1 MTILFYLPCK
11 ELLLQIQFFTT
22 SMVSILFCCRCIDVR
37 QTCASS
43 NTQLEQMCI
52 RLLCPELRA
61 LESRLAS
68 GILRE
73 EKRNQLQQ
81 SLYSKDF
88 LNGPESDIG
97 LSDLNTPS
105 GFFNTG
111 RLKRYNTISPNSVC
125 TVKIKNC
132 IEILCPRMC
141 SEQFES
147 TVVSK
152 FGNSFW

>member
-97 LSDLNTPS
+97 LSDLDTPS

-111 RLKRYNTISPNSVC
+111 RPNVTILFYR
-125 TVKIKNC
+125 
-132 IEILCPRMC
+132 ILYVP
-141 SEQFES
+141 
-147 TVVSK
+147 
-152 FGNSFW
+152 